1 MLRPYITT
9 DQISYPTQVTGTLLA
24 DGRGKQNRPLGVH
37 TRACERL
44 ANRDERGEAAR
55 IVGDAGSLEPQSAA
69 RDRDIEFRTEDRIE
83 VGAEHNAVVSRF
95 PFPAPATYVADSV
108 NRDVVQA
115 SVTEHLRHTPAACGL
130 RTGGCRDRRQRGL
143 AGERH
148 LVGTLDMR
156 ACGADPVVREKC
168 GNHAAKL

>member
-1 MLRPYITT
+1 MP
-9 DQISYPTQVTGTLLA
+9 DPTEIAATLLA
-24 DGRGKQNRPLGVH
+24 HGRHKQD
-37 TRACERL
+37 RL
-44 ANRDERGEAAR
+44 PGFYPRSYECLADRDERGEAAC
-55 IVGDAGSLEPQSAA
+55 IVGDAGSLGAQSAA
-69 RDRDIEFRTEDRIE
+69 RDRDIEFWTGDCIE
-83 VGAEHNAVVSRF
+83 VGAEHDAVVSRV
-95 PFPAPATYVADSV
+95 PLPAPATYVADSV

-115 SVTEHLRHTPAACGL
+115 SVTEHLRHTTAACGL

-148 LVGTLDMR
+148 LVGTLDVR